1 MSHNLHSHGPGHR
14 AGTSTTAHK
23 AGDSQNPVAVPTHAY
38 NVMSHNWLIVD
49 TLWGGT
55 DAMRAAGR
63 RFLPQMEDE
72 PEAAYR
78 ARLHQSVL
86 TNVYKDTI
94 EKLVSKPLKQPVT
107 LKDDVPDSIQNFRDN
122 IDGQATDLDVFTRQI
137 GEAALNHGVTH
148 ILVDYPQAAPDTTAL
163 EERTEHIRPYAIH
176 YDATQIIGWKSDVVN
191 GRRTLTQVRVLE
203 KTYEDV
209 NEFEQV
215 LVHRIRVLEPG
226 FYRTYQLKEIGDGQE
241 DWVLID
247 SHEVVANGQPL
258 DFIPWITVY
267 SNKRNFFIAE
277 PAMLDVAH
285 LNITHWQSDSDQ
297 RNILHVAR
305 VPVLFGSGLG
315 DEDSVVK
322 LSIGATTFIK
332 GQISSDLKYVETSGK
347 GIEAGQKDLETL
359 IERMSALGLNMLT
372 RKQPS
377 GRATATARTLDQS
390 EADSPLSMF
399 ARELENAL
407 ETMLDYFGIFMGLGP
422 DAGGSVELFKDFSIT
437 MRDTDDIKELGQM
450 RARGDISQVSYW
462 EELKRRNLLSDDF
475 DAETEIDLLDLES
488 PGMDRPG
495 ITEAEL
501 EQGNVPGD
509 HTGEAD
515 GHVHVLQASGWT
527 NIVEGHR
534 HKWEVTGTLTSEDDG
549 HAHPLGV
556 VESGGSNDSE
566 ESEESEVPE

>member
-1 MSHNLHSHGPGHR
+1 MTHNVHSSGPGHR
-14 AGTSTTAHK
+14 ANSNTTAHD
-23 AGDSQNPVAVPTHAY
+23 AGGTRNPVAVPTHAY
-38 NVMSHNWLIVD
+38 EAMSIDWSLVD

-55 DAMRAAGR
+55 DAIRASGR
-63 RFLPQMEDE
+63 RFLPQMPDE

-107 LKDDVPDSIQNFRDN
+107 LKDDVPDDIQSFRGN
-122 IDGQATDLDVFTRQI
+122 IDGQATDLDVFTRQV

-148 ILVDYPQAAPDTTAL
+148 ILVDYPQADPDTTAL
-163 EERTEHIRPYAIH
+163 EERVDHIRPYAIH
-176 YDATQIIGWKSDVVN
+176 YDATQVIGWKSEVRN
-191 GRRTLTQVRVLE
+191 GRRFLTQVRILE

-209 NEFEQV
+209 SEFEQE
-215 LVHRIRVLEPG
+215 LVHRVRVLEPG
-226 FYRTYQLKEIGDGQE
+226 FYRTYQLKEIGNGQE
-241 DWVLID
+241 DWVLTD
-247 SHEVVANGQPL
+247 SHEVVANGQVL
-258 DFIPWITVY
+258 DFIPFISIYT
-267 SNKRNFFIAE
+267 NKRNFMIAS
-277 PAMLDVAH
+277 PAMMDVAH

-305 VPVLFGSGLG
+305 VPILFGSGLG

-347 GIEAGQKDLETL
+347 GIDAGQKDLETL
-359 IERMSALGLNMLT
+359 IERMSSLGLNMLV

-399 ARELENAL
+399 ARELENGL
-407 ETMLDYFGIFMGLGP
+407 ETMLDFFGVFMGKGP

-437 MRDTDDIKELGQM
+437 QRDAEDIKELGQM
-450 RARGDISQVSYW
+450 RARLDISQVTYW

-501 EQGNVPGD
+501 EEGNAPGD
-509 HTGEAD
+509 ETGPAD
-515 GHVHVLQASGWT
+515 GHVHVLQANGWT
-527 NIVEGHR
+527 NVIEGHKHR
-534 HKWEVTGTLTSEDDG
+534 WEVTGTQTSENDG
-549 HAHPLGV
+549 HVHALGV
-556 VESGGSNDSE
+556 QSMQTE
-566 ESEESEVPE
+566 EQEGTE

>member
-1 MSHNLHSHGPGHR
+1 MTHNVHSSGPGHR
-14 AGTSTTAHK
+14 ANSSTTAHS
-23 AGDSQNPVAVPTHAY
+23 AGGSKNLVATPTHAY
-38 NVMSHNWLIVD
+38 DAMSVNWSLVD

-55 DAMRAAGR
+55 DAMRASGR
-63 RFLPQMEDE
+63 RFLPQMPDE

-107 LKDDVPDSIQNFRDN
+107 LKDDVPDDIQCFRDN
-122 IDGQATDLDVFTRQI
+122 IDGQATDLDVFTRQV

-148 ILVDYPQAAPDTTAL
+148 ILVDYPQASPDTTAL
-163 EERTEHIRPYAIH
+163 EERVDHIRPYAIH
-176 YDATQIIGWKSDVVN
+176 YDATQVIGWKSEVRN
-191 GRRTLTQVRVLE
+191 GRRFLTQVRILE

-209 NEFEQV
+209 SEFEQS
-215 LVHRIRVLEPG
+215 LVHRVRVLEPG
-226 FYRTYQLKEIGDGQE
+226 FYRTYQLKEIGNGQE
-241 DWVLID
+241 DWVLTD
-247 SHEVVANGQPL
+247 SHEVVANGQVL
-258 DFIPWITVY
+258 DFIPFISIYT
-267 SNKRNFFIAE
+267 NKRNFMIAS
-277 PAMLDVAH
+277 PAMMDVAH

-305 VPVLFGSGLG
+305 VPILFGSGLG

-347 GIEAGQKDLETL
+347 GIDAGQKDLETL
-359 IERMSALGLNMLT
+359 IERMSSLGLNMLV

-399 ARELENAL
+399 ARELENGL
-407 ETMLDYFGIFMGLGP
+407 ETMLDFFGVFMGKGP

-437 MRDTDDIKELGQM
+437 QRDAEDIKELGQM
-450 RARGDISQVSYW
+450 RARLDISQVTYW

-475 DAETEIDLLDLES
+475 DAEQEIDLLDLES

-501 EQGNVPGD
+501 EEGNAPGD
-509 HTGEAD
+509 ETGPAD
-515 GHVHVLQASGWT
+515 GHVHVLQANGWT
-527 NIVEGHR
+527 NVIEGHKHR
-534 HKWEVTGTLTSEDDG
+534 WEVTGTQTSENDG
-549 HAHPLGV
+549 HVHALGV
-556 VESGGSNDSE
+556 QSMQTE
-566 ESEESEVPE
+566 EQEGAE